1 MNISL
6 TQFSLPRYAKN
17 QAVVSMT
24 ESLAPSRIE
33 KLTKTQQ
40 EFCFQSA
47 QSITGMMHNPRQ
59 NICSKIEKS
68 SKIGLGKKSLILTFA
83 CFLTD
88 IAKASTHVF
97 TQDPKILSLKSFAT
111 RQATRM
117 YQIASFVLLV
127 ANQICTKTL

>member
-6 TQFSLPRYAKN
+6 THFSLLRYAKN

-24 ESLAPSRIE
+24 ESLTPSRIE
-33 KLTKTQQ
+33 KLIKTRQ
-40 EFCFQSA
+40 EFCLQNA
-47 QSITGMMHNPRQ
+47 QSITGMMYNPRQ
-59 NICSKIEKS
+59 DICNKIEKS
-68 SKIGLGKKSLILTFA
+68 SKIRVGKKSLILTFA

-88 IAKASTHVF
+88 IAKGSTHVF